1 MRGSKCTIAD
11 ASATSDCVT
20 AMGMGRRV
28 EAPRMAIRV
37 LVKTPSEAEDSVEA
51 LRSLPTEECVAVARA
66 PLPPLRR
73 LPAAEDRE
81 DDE

>member
-1 MRGSKCTIAD
+1 
-11 ASATSDCVT
+11 
-20 AMGMGRRV
+20 
-28 EAPRMAIRV
+28 MAIRV